1 VGSDCY
7 DAADRL
13 RTLTYPGGEVVTTTY
28 NSQGLAASLVGT
40 NVYVQA
46 SHYDAAGRVIS
57 RTVGSGAV
65 QWQTQYTYYPWST
78 ANGQGRL
85 HILQSGPLTN
95 TTLLQ
100 NLTYTYDAVGNVKT
114 IVDGVNFGQR
124 QCFQYD
130 PLDRLTRATTSADP
144 VQLCTTPPAGAG
156 NYSEGYEYYK
166 GGSLKRKGAADNA
179 NDGLYTYDAGHPHAV
194 ATYRGN
200 SYGYDAVGNMITRTV
215 SGVTYTLTYNAENRL
230 TQVVSGTLTASYTYD
245 GDGNRVRSVITAGSQ
260 VTETHYV
267 GQHYEKTVGSG
278 DTKYYYIAGQLVA
291 FERSAGYGV
300 DWGRRFVFRDH
311 LGSTNVIIN
320 GSSGLLLW
328 RDRYLPFGDVRD
340 TYRRDAGFSLQTQYR
355 FTGQRLEQR
364 LGVAEGGLDRGLYFY
379 GARWY
384 DSSLGRFIQADTLVP
399 QPGNPQA
406 LNRYSY
412 VFNNP
417 LRYTD
422 PTGHAQACADG
433 DEGGGCGYGGI
444 HDKMRW
450 IKTGSGVYIDLAHFA
465 EALGTAARIYR
476 GIDSGS
482 SFPIE
487 RVSTAKLGPINL
499 QAGIRTIYH
508 VQAELTPDQRTGTA
522 LGILMDSSYLFE
534 TFQALPPSSHSSFSG
549 EDLSSDYLGFYAAT
563 TGQSLGQLLT
573 VLGPPKAASANM
585 PKNHQFTP
593 LVQDSAGQ
601 WRNSLWP
608 APLSITPIN
617 SAGGMWQRV
626 MAEPVGNAWSG
637 AGDPPRL
644 LGPSNFLGQIHGWTL
659 VP

>member
-1 VGSDCY
+1 
-7 DAADRL
+7 
-13 RTLTYPGGEVVTTTY
+13 
-28 NSQGLAASLVGT
+28 
-40 NVYVQA
+40 
-46 SHYDAAGRVIS
+46 
-57 RTVGSGAV
+57 
-65 QWQTQYTYYPWST
+65 
-78 ANGQGRL
+78 L

-114 IVDGVNFGQR
+114 IVDGVNSNQK
-124 QCFQYD
+124 QCFNYD
-130 PLDRLTRATTSADP
+130 PLDRLTAAFIGNASCAPTTGGE
-144 VQLCTTPPAGAG
+144 GA
-156 NYSEGYEYYK
+156 YSERYEYFK
-166 GGSLKRKGAADNA
+166 GGSLKRKGAAGNPS
-179 NDGLYTYDAGHPHAV
+179 DGLYTLRQAQGRLYDAGHPHAV

-291 FERSAGYGV
+291 FERSSGYGV

-379 GARWY
+379 GSRWY
-384 DSSLGRFIQADTLVP
+384 DSSLGRFIQADTIVP
-399 QPGNPQA
+399 QPGNPQS

-412 VFNNP
+412 VLNNA

-422 PTGHAQACADG
+422 PTGMFSEDELLNKYKVFIGPRQLRSTRDTPETAYWYYLLRAAEIGDTVRFGGERGDVTGQIIVEDERLWVAGDNGIRYSVSWHGLGGIGSGISPQSARLTKADG
-433 DEGGGCGYGGI
+433 ATLNTEAQLRRHVNGPHSLLEADYVEASLGGYWGVGGHVSVKHDRYGTWHLSLNAGVGIGKLGWSIEGGNLIQDSPPDPGQIAHALDGWGMSFQGGF
-444 HDKMRW
+444 H
-450 IKTGSGVYIDLAHFA
+450 
-465 EALGTAARIYR
+465 LG
-476 GIDSGS
+476 G
-482 SFPIE
+482 
-487 RVSTAKLGPINL
+487 
-499 QAGIRTIYH
+499 
-508 VQAELTPDQRTGTA
+508 
-522 LGILMDSSYLFE
+522 
-534 TFQALPPSSHSSFSG
+534 ALPVVNTGPQPVQ
-549 EDLSSDYLGFYAAT
+549 LGYSTPGLALVVSYT
-563 TGQSLGQLLT
+563 WPLG
-573 VLGPPKAASANM
+573 G
-585 PKNHQFTP
+585 
-593 LVQDSAGQ
+593 
-601 WRNSLWP
+601 R
-608 APLSITPIN
+608 
-617 SAGGMWQRV
+617 
-626 MAEPVGNAWSG
+626 
-637 AGDPPRL
+637 
-644 LGPSNFLGQIHGWTL
+644 
-659 VP
+659 